1 MNPVPLHSAR
11 KISAT
16 GTNRDLVSGKFILK
30 VFSLKEEEGEVFPII
45 RLQILVQRGANKLC
59 PICPS
64 RCGAD
69 HREAKWL
76 PKCKNTHHKWSNPVF
91 QRPKHTFGSIRR
103 EIVTQRSVETAR
115 QARITFMRR
124 GVQAP
129 KKIPGISAAGRIS
142 WFTQQQKKKK
152 RKEKLDYSFL
162 MTSFPA
168 LLQPHSLETCS
179 SGAERS

>member
-1 MNPVPLHSAR
+1 MRINCVQSVLVDAEQT
-11 KISAT
+11 T
-16 GTNRDLVSGKFILK
+16 GKRNDYQNAKTLITSGQIP
-30 VFSLKEEEGEVFPII
+30 FSSG
-45 RLQILVQRGANKLC
+45 R
-59 PICPS
+59 
-64 RCGAD
+64 
-69 HREAKWL
+69 
-76 PKCKNTHHKWSNPVF
+76 NTL
-91 QRPKHTFGSIRR
+91 FGSIRR

>member
-16 GTNRDLVSGKFILK
+16 GTNRDLVSGRFILK
-30 VFSLKEEEGEVFPII
+30 VFSLKEEEEEVFPII

-129 KKIPGISAAGRIS
+129 KKSLEFLQLEGYPGSRNS
-142 WFTQQQKKKK
+142 KK
-152 RKEKLDYSFL
+152 RKKEKKNWTTAFWWL
-162 MTSFPA
+162 P
-168 LLQPHSLETCS
+168 SLRS
-179 SGAERS
+179 SSLTV